1 MSKFT
6 VRILTALITFSVG
19 VAIATA
25 WVFNH
30 KEDPR
35 IAPVELRSDGPTSN
49 GPSMEMVFVLDTT
62 GSMGGLLSG
71 AQQRIWGIVNEVMQ
85 TSSLSSV
92 KVGLVAYRDRGD
104 QYTTQVLPLTEDL
117 DKVYA
122 TLMDYQAAGGGDE
135 EENVRRALAEGVA
148 KAGWSQPSQN
158 HAQILFLV
166 GDAPPHDYADEPNPL
181 LTADLAAKKGI
192 IVNTIQ
198 CGNSAT
204 TKQAWEAIAQRGQGQ
219 YFLIPLN
226 GGVQTISTPY
236 DDQLSQLG
244 TRLGGTFV
252 AYGGGAGV
260 AGDSYRAARKEV
272 ADSVEYSFDSRAAP
286 QAKADRTLNKALNS
300 KAYIGDLLQDIE
312 NGSTKLESVKSEDL
326 PSELQKLSVEDR
338 TKDIEKRLAERREI
352 RKQILALSKQRTEYI
367 AAEQQKRN
375 GGVQNGFDVAVS
387 AALRQQL
394 AKKGI
399 K

>member
-6 VRILTALITFSVG
+6 VRILTAVITFAIG

-25 WVFNH
+25 WVFDRT
-30 KEDPR
+30 EEPT
-35 IAPVELRSDGPTSN
+35 IAPVQVNSN

-71 AQQRIWGIVNEVMQ
+71 AKERIWGIVNEVMQ
-85 TSSLSSV
+85 TSKLSSV

-104 QYTTQVLPLTEDL
+104 QYVTQVLPLTEDL
-117 DKVYA
+117 DKVYS
-122 TLMDYQAAGGGDE
+122 TLMDYEAQGGGDE
-135 EENVRRALAEGVA
+135 PENVRRALAEGVS
-148 KAGWSQPSQN
+148 KAGWSRASQSN
-158 HAQILFLV
+158 AQILFLV

-181 LTADLAAKKGI
+181 ATADLAVKQGI

-204 TKQAWEAIAQRGQGQ
+204 TKQVWEAIARQGQGQ
-219 YFLIPLN
+219 YFVIPQN

-236 DDQLSQLG
+236 DTELSQLG
-244 TRLGGTFV
+244 SRLGGTYMS
-252 AYGGGAGV
+252 YGGGGGAAGIQFRETQKQIVDAYESTV
-260 AGDSYRAARKEV
+260 ATRSAPSAAAER
-272 ADSVEYSFDSRAAP
+272 SV
-286 QAKADRTLNKALNS
+286 NKLLNS

-312 NGSTKLESVKSEDL
+312 NGSIKLESVKTEDL
-326 PSELQKLSVEDR
+326 PSELQKLSVEER
-338 TKDIEKRLAERREI
+338 KTEIEKRLAERREI
-352 RKQILALSKQRTEYI
+352 RKQILALSQQRTEYI
-367 AAEQQKRN
+367 AAERKKRT
-375 GGVQNGFDVAVS
+375 GGAQNGFDVAVS
-387 AALRQQL
+387 AALREQL